1 LDPLDRASR
10 KHGKLLVTV
19 FQAVENGPFGLDFN
33 PQSGATWDGT
43 FASVEQAKTAADLR
57 LVQQGHVCGVHAWN
71 KDEAATLA
79 MRELRER
86 IGDDPA
92 RAAWPYGVERAR

>member
-1 LDPLDRASR
+1 
-10 KHGKLLVTV
+10 
-19 FQAVENGPFGLDFN
+19 
-33 PQSGATWDGT
+33 
-43 FASVEQAKTAADLR
+43 
-57 LVQQGHVCGVHAWN
+57 VHAWN

>member
-1 LDPLDRASR
+1 LSVARTSSLGQTDRVLIVAADR
-10 KHGKLLVTV
+10 DGTPRRLLRDVRV
-19 FQAVENGPFGLDFN
+19 PARYRQRYLMPDGSVQAV
-33 PQSGATWDGT
+33 T
-43 FASVEQAKTAADLR
+43 
-57 LVQQGHVCGVHAWN
+57 VHAWN